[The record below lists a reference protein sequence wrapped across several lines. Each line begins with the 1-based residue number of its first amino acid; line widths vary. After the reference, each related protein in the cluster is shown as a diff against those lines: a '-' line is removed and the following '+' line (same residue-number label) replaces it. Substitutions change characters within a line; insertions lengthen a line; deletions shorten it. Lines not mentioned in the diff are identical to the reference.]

1 MPDESAALEAP
12 NDPDPKKAPP
22 QIINLPIGTIVG
34 KKYKIT
40 HKLGEGGCG
49 SVYKVEDTEDKT
61 PYAMKVEFA
70 ATDSGNVLKMEVQ
83 VLTMMS
89 SKKHVAR
96 CVASGKK
103 KEYSY
108 MVMTLLGESLDSIV
122 RKHGPFLNVSSQMRI
137 GICVLFG
144 IKQLHDIGYLHRDLK
159 PANVA
164 LGYKGSADERFFLV
178 LDFGLARQF
187 ITEKQDG
194 KKMRRPR
201 EKALFRGTARY
212 CSVAMHD
219 RYEQGRVDDLWSLV
233 YMLAELRCQL
243 PWEDVDKKDDI
254 GNMKRVCPDSD
265 LFAKSPVQMLE
276 FVKIVRNTQFYH
288 RPEYDKLYK
297 LLEEVMINAGY
308 KWSDLYHWESEK
320 NKENKVAKLS
330 KLFVGKKGAT
340 TPTKD
345 SAEGYDPNAPP
356 YFTVEDFTSNPLGF

>member
-122 RKHGPFLNVSSQMRI
+122 SWL
-137 GICVLFG
+137 LFV
-144 IKQLHDIGYLHRDLK
+144 IFHKNRDKSKFQIGYLHRDLK

>member
-144 IKQLHDIGYLHRDLK
+144 IKQLHD
-159 PANVA
+159 
-164 LGYKGSADERFFLV
+164 KGSADERFFLV